1 MPCVLLREINR
12 KDVLCMNLQRLDKI
26 ISSQFNIPRKVTK
39 AIIHRGKV
47 KIDGN
52 IIRDPSLQVDVD
64 KVTIE
69 YKGQTLN
76 YKEHVYIML
85 NKPKGVLSASE
96 DKNRETVVDLVPSEL
111 FRQGLFP
118 VGRLDKDTTGLI
130 LITDDGDF
138 AHQVISP
145 KKNIFKTY
153 KVTLDGDLTEE
164 GIALLEKG
172 VTLADGTVCKPALVK
187 SADGN
192 VCVIKISEGKY
203 HQIKRMFGVLELGVN
218 ELERVAIGGLSLPQN
233 LEEGNAIELS
243 EAQKS
248 LIFVK

>member
-1 MPCVLLREINR
+1 
-12 KDVLCMNLQRLDKI
+12 MNLQRLDKI

-52 IIRDPSLQVDVD
+52 IIRDPSLQVDID

-69 YKGQTLN
+69 YKGQTLD
-76 YKEHVYIML
+76 YKEHIYIML
-85 NKPKGVLSASE
+85 NKPKGVLCASQ
-96 DKNRETVVDLVPSEL
+96 DKNRQTVVDLVPSEL

-145 KKNIFKTY
+145 KKNVFKTY
-153 KVTLDGDLTEE
+153 KVTLDGDLTDQ
-164 GIALLEKG
+164 GVALLEKG
-172 VTLADGTVCKPALVK
+172 VTLADGTACKPAVVK
-187 SADGN
+187 SVEGN

-203 HQIKRMFGVLELGVN
+203 HQIKRMFGVLDLGVN
-218 ELERVAIGGLSLPQN
+218 ELQRVAIGELFLPEN
-233 LEEGNAIELS
+233 LAVGSAIELS
-243 EAQKS
+243 QSQKT

>member
-1 MPCVLLREINR
+1 MQYVLSRKIIR

-52 IIRDPSLQVDVD
+52 IVRDPSLQVDVAEA
-64 KVTIE
+64 KIE
-69 YKGQTLN
+69 YKGQLLN
-76 YKEHVYIML
+76 YKEHIYIML
-85 NKPKGVLSASE
+85 NKPKGILSASE
-96 DKNRETVVDLVPSEL
+96 DKNRQTVVDLVPSEL
-111 FRQGLFP
+111 SRQGLFP

-153 KVTLDGDLTEE
+153 KVTLDGSLTDE

-172 VTLADGTVCKPALVK
+172 ITLADGTVCKPAFVK
-187 SADGN
+187 SVEGN

-203 HQIKRMFGVLELGVN
+203 HQIKRMFGVLNLGVN
-218 ELERVAIGGLSLPQN
+218 ELERVAIGELFLPEN
-233 LEEGNAIELS
+233 LQQGSAIELS
-243 EAQKS
+243 NSQKA

>member
-1 MPCVLLREINR
+1 
-12 KDVLCMNLQRLDKI
+12 MNLQRLDKI
-26 ISSQFNIPRKVTK
+26 ISTQFCIPRKVTK

-47 KIDGN
+47 KIDGKV
-52 IIRDPSLQVDVD
+52 IRDPSLQVDVD

-69 YKGQTLN
+69 YKGQILD
-76 YKEHVYIML
+76 YKEHIYIML

-96 DKNRETVVDLVPSEL
+96 DKNRQTVVDLVPSEL
-111 FRQGLFP
+111 SRQGLFP

-153 KVTLDGDLTEE
+153 KVTLDGNLTKE
-164 GIALLEKG
+164 GIALLEQG
-172 VTLADGTVCKPALVK
+172 VTLADGTKCKPAVVK
-187 SADGN
+187 FAEEN
-192 VCVIKISEGKY
+192 VCIINISEGKY
-203 HQIKRMFGVLELGVN
+203 HQIKRMFGVIDLGVN
-218 ELERVAIGGLSLPQN
+218 ELERVAIGGLTLPEN
-233 LEEGNAIELS
+233 LPVGSAVELS
-243 EAQKS
+243 KTQKE